1 MIITARLEQPDLPDG
16 GSVEI
21 QIEMPDARVTEL
33 MPPSQRDMLNA
44 ERARN
49 NAFAVGE
56 LNRRLARRESL
67 INAIG
72 AALARKLIET
82 TEGAMKPAAKD
93 EKKKA
98 VA

>member
-21 QIEMPDARVTEL
+21 QIDMPDARVTEL

-67 INAIG
+67 INLIG
-72 AALARKLIET
+72 VSLARKLVEA
-82 TEGAMKPAAKD
+82 TEGAMKPKD